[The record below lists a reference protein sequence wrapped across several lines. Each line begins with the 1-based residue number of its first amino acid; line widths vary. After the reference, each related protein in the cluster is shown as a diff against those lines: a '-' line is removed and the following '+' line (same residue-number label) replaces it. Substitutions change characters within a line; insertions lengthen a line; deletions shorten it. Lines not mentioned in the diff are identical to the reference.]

1 MPQIWMTY
9 DEIAGLVGCR
19 VDEARVHVET
29 RALDRKKSQDGH
41 TRIKLDLLWTALFI
55 AKVRETAPELDRA
68 IEDLRRTHAEMMRQ
82 QPTARSA

>member
-19 VDEARVHVET
+19 ADEARFQVAA
-29 RALDRKKSQDGH
+29 RGLDRKKSQDGH
-41 TRIKLDLLWTALFI
+41 TRIKLDLLWTALFFAI
-55 AKVRETAPELDRA
+55 VRKTEPELDRA

-82 QPTARSA
+82 QPAARSA